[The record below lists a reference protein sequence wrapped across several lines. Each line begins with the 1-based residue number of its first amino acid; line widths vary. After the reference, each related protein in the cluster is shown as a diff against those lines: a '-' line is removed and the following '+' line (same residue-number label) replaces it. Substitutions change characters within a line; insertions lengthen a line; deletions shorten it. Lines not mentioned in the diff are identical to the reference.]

1 MTSKSIINSIADVDP
16 TTLLWSEKLAMITV
30 SKKGISEEQSR
41 EVSKQVREVVEG
53 ILQGISDHGDT
64 HVRELS
70 EKFDNWS
77 PTSSRLSDEGIQACI
92 YRQRFGS
99 LTSNTAGNYTQ
110 ARYQIFSAIYSIST
124 SPTSAVFLILPPAKK
139 NNIPS

>member
-1 MTSKSIINSIADVDP
+1 
-16 TTLLWSEKLAMITV
+16 MITV

-41 EVSKQVREVVEG
+41 EVSKQIREVVEE
-53 ILQGISDHGDT
+53 ILQGVADQGDT

-92 YRQRFGS
+92 YRQRLGS